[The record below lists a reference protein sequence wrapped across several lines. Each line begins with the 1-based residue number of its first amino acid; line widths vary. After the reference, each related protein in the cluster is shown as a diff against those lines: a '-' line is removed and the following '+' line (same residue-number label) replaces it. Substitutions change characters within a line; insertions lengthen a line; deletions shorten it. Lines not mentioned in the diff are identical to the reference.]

1 MAHPL
6 KHAEINVKK
15 FGGKPDDYIAIHN
28 WFDESKRTLQSLR
41 A

>member
-6 KHAEINVKK
+6 KHAEISCQK
-15 FGGKPDDYIAIHN
+15 FGGRPNDYIAIHN
-28 WFDESKRTLQSLR
+28 WFDESK